1 MSFGFVCCTNV
12 QEICFK
18 NMLHTEIEKNFFSNF
33 YEFLYVVYLFIHFTV
48 EIQILQILL
57 QDKNLK

>member
-1 MSFGFVCCTNV
+1 
-12 QEICFK
+12 
-18 NMLHTEIEKNFFSNF
+18 MLHTEIEKNFFSNF